1 MYLKRFWDIFNTHN
15 LYIIITTTN
24 IFFSLT
30 RIPWSRNCAYPMQA
44 PKEQWKNQPLIHYP
58 GGTLKHHLTLGSPP
72 YIQIPETWKFVLV
85 EPGTLGFCSTELS
98 SRNLESKSHL
108 APKIHNPRRRIQN
121 PKLSWISFY
130 GAIEWI
136 TKTWNNSGTILFNVL
151 AAFQGL
157 THTEKVE
164 FTKQRLFSS
173 TKKAHRAFLHS
184 HNLR

>member
-1 MYLKRFWDIFNTHN
+1 MKESATHSLPWWYIKTSPN
-15 LYIIITTTN
+15 VGFAALYSDSGNPEI
-24 IFFSLT
+24 
-30 RIPWSRNCAYPMQA
+30 CAYGI
-44 PKEQWKNQPLIHYP
+44 WNP
-58 GGTLKHHLTLGSPP
+58 GL
-72 YIQIPETWKFVLV
+72 WN
-85 EPGTLGFCSTELS
+85 TELS

-108 APKIHNPRRRIQN
+108 APKIHNQRRRIEN

-130 GAIEWI
+130 EAIIEWI
-136 TKTWNNSGTILFNVL
+136 PKTWNNSGTILFNVL

>member
-1 MYLKRFWDIFNTHN
+1 MKESASLSLPWWYIETSPDVGFALCSDSGNLEICACGIWNPGFWN
-15 LYIIITTTN
+15 
-24 IFFSLT
+24 
-30 RIPWSRNCAYPMQA
+30 
-44 PKEQWKNQPLIHYP
+44 
-58 GGTLKHHLTLGSPP
+58 
-72 YIQIPETWKFVLV
+72 
-85 EPGTLGFCSTELS
+85 TELS

-108 APKIHNPRRRIQN
+108 VPKIHNPRRRIQN
-121 PKLSWISFY
+121 PKRSWISLY

-173 TKKAHRAFLHS
+173 KKKGHHAFLHS

>member
-1 MYLKRFWDIFNTHN
+1 MKESATHSLPWWYIKTSPN
-15 LYIIITTTN
+15 VGFAALYSDSGNPEI
-24 IFFSLT
+24 
-30 RIPWSRNCAYPMQA
+30 CAYGI
-44 PKEQWKNQPLIHYP
+44 WNP
-58 GGTLKHHLTLGSPP
+58 GL
-72 YIQIPETWKFVLV
+72 WN
-85 EPGTLGFCSTELS
+85 TELS

-173 TKKAHRAFLHS
+173 TKKTHHAFLHS

>member
-1 MYLKRFWDIFNTHN
+1 MKESATHSLPWWYIKTSPNVGFALYSDSGNPEICACGVCNPGLWNTKFSSKN
-15 LYIIITTTN
+15 LD
-24 IFFSLT
+24 
-30 RIPWSRNCAYPMQA
+30 SR
-44 PKEQWKNQPLIHYP
+44 
-58 GGTLKHHLTLGSPP
+58 
-72 YIQIPETWKFVLV
+72 
-85 EPGTLGFCSTELS
+85 
-98 SRNLESKSHL
+98 SHL
-108 APKIHNPRRRIQN
+108 VPKIQN
-121 PKLSWISFY
+121 PELSWISLY

-173 TKKAHRAFLHS
+173 KKKGHHAVLHS